1 MDEKLL
7 ENVLRLLTFLFILTP
22 VSGVASAA
30 TLIRTPYLQNTTH
43 HSVTI
48 RWMTD
53 VPAESHVSFGPAVGS
68 LSTTVSHT
76 TTVVDH
82 EVVLPNL
89 LPDQRY
95 YYRVSDSSG
104 VLAGGD
110 VDHYFDTHPLPG
122 SSAPV
127 RIWVLGDSGGC
138 GDTPALCPV
147 VQANKSAY
155 LAFADAQRA
164 DMLLFL
170 GDNAYWEGS
179 EEEYTRAVFD
189 MFPDVLRNTPSWS
202 AIGNHDFAGGAA
214 PYLEAF
220 THPTAGEGGGYPSG
234 REYHYSFDR
243 GDVHFISLMYTFELV
258 AGSIQYDWLVQ
269 DLIQNDAGYTIA
281 FIHVSPY
288 SKGSHDSDT
297 ENLSIELRSTLIP
310 LLEDYG
316 VDLVLT
322 GHSHG
327 YERSV
332 LIDGHYADSSTC
344 AAGEC
349 FIDGGDGNP
358 AGGSGGYAKP
368 SSGPAPHQGT
378 VYAVVGNGSQT
389 WTDAQMGDHPVMVER
404 VGEVGSLVIDIEG
417 SQLDAYMV
425 DRFGAVRDQ
434 FRITKGATP
443 VPTGGNAYWKL
454 LMLSVFV
461 ATGGFG
467 LGIANRRS
475 GIFSRDE

>member
-1 MDEKLL
+1 MLD
-7 ENVLRLLTFLFILTP
+7 NVLRLLIFLFILAPT
-22 VSGVASAA
+22 SGGASAA
-30 TLIRTPYLQNTTH
+30 TLVRAPYLQNTTH

-53 VPAESHVSFGPAVGS
+53 APAESHVSFGPTLDD
-68 LSTTVSHT
+68 LSTTVSDT
-76 TTVVDH
+76 TTVVHH
-82 EVVLPNL
+82 EAVLTDL

-110 VDHYFDTHPLPG
+110 AEHYFDTHPLPG
-122 SSAPV
+122 SSAPL

-138 GDTPALCPV
+138 GDEPALCSI

-155 LAFADAQRA
+155 LAFAGTQRA

-179 EEEYTRAVFD
+179 EEEYTQAVFD

-202 AIGNHDFAGGAA
+202 AIGNHDFLGGSA

-220 THPTAGEGGGYPSG
+220 THPIAGEGGGYPSG

-243 GDVHFISLMYTFELV
+243 GNVHFISLMYTFELV
-258 AGSIQYDWLVQ
+258 PGSIQYDWLVQ
-269 DLIQNDAGYTIA
+269 DLIQNDAHFTIA

-288 SKGSHDSDT
+288 SKGSHDSDIAP
-297 ENLSIELRSTLIP
+297 LSIELRSTLIP

-332 LIDGHYADSSTC
+332 LIDGHYADSSAC

-349 FIDGGDGNP
+349 FIDGSDGNP

-378 VYAVVGNGSQT
+378 VYAVVGNGSKSV
-389 WTDAQMGDHPVMVER
+389 TDAKLGDHPVMAER
-404 VGEVGSLVIDIEG
+404 VAEVGSMVIDVEG

-425 DRFGAVRDQ
+425 DRFGTVRDQ

-443 VPTGGNAYWKL
+443 VPIGGNAYWKL
-454 LMLSVFV
+454 LMLSVFAV
-461 ATGGFG
+461 TGGLG
-467 LGIANRRS
+467 LGVANRRS
-475 GIFSRDE
+475 GRFSRDE